1 MFQAN
6 DLEISIGF
14 CYSILTDEFECE
26 KEICE
31 IGAKTVNIQNQM
43 ERGVEVCLTFKHRI
57 ANVPHFIK
65 SIITDD
71 KPWVYGY
78 DPETKAQRL
87 GTEYCECTLTEKFIY
102 QVRS

>member
-6 DLEISIGF
+6 DLEISIRF

-26 KEICE
+26 KELCE
-31 IGAKTVNIQNQM
+31 ISAKTVNTRDQM
-43 ERGVEVCLTFKHRI
+43 ERGVEVYLTFKHRI
-57 ANVPHFIK
+57 ANAPNFIK

-71 KPWVYGY
+71 KMWVYGY

-87 GTEYCECTLTEKFIY
+87 ERNIAN
-102 QVRS
+102 VP